1 MTIRS
6 SLSKRAK
13 SPTRAPQ
20 RSAIEQSRAEQSRA
34 EQSKAKQSKAKQSKA
49 KQSKAKQSTPFPSYH
64 SSLLSGIL
72 SNKNREFC
80 RTLMPRLKP
89 EMVRFCWLDVDLH
102 A

>member
-20 RSAIEQSRAEQSRA
+20 RSTM
-34 EQSKAKQSKAKQSKA
+34 EQSKP
-49 KQSKAKQSTPFPSYH
+49 KQSTPFPSYH

-80 RTLMPRLKP
+80 RTLMLRLKP

>member
-20 RSAIEQSRAEQSRA
+20 RSAIE
-34 EQSKAKQSKAKQSKA
+34 QSKA